1 VTRQQILVIDD
12 DPDIRRLLAVG
23 LGREG
28 YEVLEAQDAR
38 SGLDLAAHAAADIVL
53 LDLGLPD
60 ASGLDVLKSLRS
72 SAEAASII
80 VITGR
85 ATVESAVAALQNGA
99 DNFVTKPLDVALLVA
114 LIRKAEEG
122 LELRRRLLQHAPPQS
137 AVARL
142 QATRS
147 PVVRRLV
154 DALPAIARSEGN
166 VLITGESGTGK
177 SLVARAI
184 HELSPR
190 TGRAFLE
197 LNCASLSRELLESEL
212 FGHAAGAFTGAV
224 RNKPGLFEVAHEGT
238 LFLDE
243 IGDMDIGV
251 QPKLLKAIED
261 RRIRR
266 LGSVH
271 EHDVDVRILA
281 ATHFDLERLVREG
294 SFRSDL
300 FFRLDVLR
308 VRMPPLRE
316 RREDI
321 ALLALRFLEGMRHG
335 AGRRSRGFSDEAIA
349 WLRAQPWPGNVRE
362 LHNVVERGAL
372 LSGDGVI
379 RPAHLGV
386 SLAPEV
392 ASAPVAAAGGDLRLS
407 AAERRHIAHVL
418 ERTGGNKSEAARLL
432 GITRQTLLRKL
443 RSAKLP
449 AAP

>member
-1 VTRQQILVIDD
+1 VTRQQVLVIDD
-12 DPDIRRLLAVG
+12 DRDIRRLLALG

-28 YEVLEAQDAR
+28 YEVLEAEDGKR
-38 SGLDLAAHAAADIVL
+38 GLQLAAHAAADIVL

-60 ASGLDVLKSLRS
+60 APGLEVLRSLRN
-72 SAEAASII
+72 SAEGASII

-99 DNFVTKPLDVALLVA
+99 DNFVTKPLDIALLVA

-122 LELRRRLLQHAPPQS
+122 LELRRRLMQQAPPQS

-142 QATRS
+142 QGTRS
-147 PVVRRLV
+147 PAMRRIL
-154 DALPAIARSEGN
+154 DSLPAIARSDGN
-166 VLITGESGTGK
+166 VLVAGESGTGK
-177 SLVARAI
+177 SLLARAI

-190 TGRAFLE
+190 SGRAFLE

-251 QPKLLKAIED
+251 QPKLLKALED
-261 RRIRR
+261 RKIRR
-266 LGSVH
+266 LGSVN
-271 EHDVDVRILA
+271 EVDVDVRIVA
-281 ATHFDLERLVREG
+281 ATHFDLERLVKEG

-308 VRMPPLRE
+308 VRTPPLRE
-316 RREDI
+316 RSEDI
-321 ALLALRFLEGMRHG
+321 ALLALRFLEGMRQ
-335 AGRRSRGFSDEAIA
+335 AEGRRSRGFSDEALA
-349 WLRAQPWPGNVRE
+349 WLRAQPWPGNIRE
-362 LHNVVERGAL
+362 LHNVVERAAL
-372 LSGDGVI
+372 LCGEGVI
-379 RPAHLGV
+379 RPVHLGGD
-386 SLAPEV
+386 
-392 ASAPVAAAGGDLRLS
+392 SAPPEPRSVTVPVDGDDLLLRD
-407 AAERRHIAHVL
+407 AERRHIARVL
-418 ERTGGNKSEAARLL
+418 ERTRGNKSEAARLL

-443 RSAKLP
+443 RSIRP